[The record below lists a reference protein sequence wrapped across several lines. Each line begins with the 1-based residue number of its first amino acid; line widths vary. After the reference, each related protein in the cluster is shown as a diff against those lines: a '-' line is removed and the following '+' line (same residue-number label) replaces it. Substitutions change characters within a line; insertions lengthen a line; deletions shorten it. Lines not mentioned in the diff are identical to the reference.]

1 MIKNISPGCIFV
13 DILYFCK
20 SHPDCLRSSQVVMDM
35 FTCFISK
42 IIDMK
47 KLIMTAI
54 LVATSLGMMNAQTAQ
69 KQVVE
74 EGGTGP
80 FKSEVVG
87 DASCPGF
94 TVYRPQNLKEVVAK
108 HGALPVIVYANGAC
122 FNNNVEMRL
131 LLSEVAS
138 YGYVAAAIG
147 PYDEADVMAQWRG
160 VLRSAYPE
168 TKGEVV
174 MANGEKILPLT
185 PDEIKA
191 RQEEQAKQ
199 REAAA
204 KKAKKTK
211 KQQPAVPQFRTYP
224 KMLLEVLDWLT
235 DQNAASGSEYYH
247 CLDLDHVAAMGQSC
261 GGAQVLGVAHDPRIK
276 TCVMLNSGI
285 GDMEMMGSTKESLKN
300 LHTPMFYMIGG
311 PGDIAYANAQKDYE
325 RIADNIP
332 VVMLNSKD
340 GHSGTYYE
348 KYGGNYAKVVVKW
361 LDWQLKGKVG
371 QSAIFLD
378 DEYLKMKFPDWQG
391 VRKNF

>member
-1 MIKNISPGCIFV
+1 
-13 DILYFCK
+13 
-20 SHPDCLRSSQVVMDM
+20 
-35 FTCFISK
+35 
-42 IIDMK
+42 MK
-47 KLIMTAI
+47 KVLMTAMM
-54 LVATSLGMMNAQTAQ
+54 VAASMGLMNAQTTQ
-69 KQVVE
+69 RQVVE

-94 TVYRPQNLKEVVAK
+94 TVYRPQNLKEVVAQK
-108 HGALPVIVYANGAC
+108 GVLPVIVYANGAC
-122 FNNNVEMRL
+122 FNHNVEMRL

-138 YGYVAAAIG
+138 YGYVLAAIG
-147 PYDEADVMAQWRG
+147 PYDEEDVMAQWRG
-160 VLRSAYPE
+160 VLKAAYPE

-185 PDEIKA
+185 AEERKA
-191 RQEEQAKQ
+191 RDEQQAKQ
-199 REAAA
+199 RAEAA
-204 KKAKKTK
+204 KKAKKNK
-211 KQQPAVPQFRTYP
+211 KQQQAGPVFSTYP
-224 KMLLEVLDWLT
+224 KMLLEVLSWLT
-235 DQNAASGSEYYH
+235 DQNADAGSEYYH

-285 GDMEMMGSTKESLKN
+285 GDMEMMGTTKENLKN
-300 LHTPMFYMIGG
+300 IHQPMFYMIGG
-311 PGDIAYANAQKDYE
+311 PGDIAYGNAQKDYE

-348 KYGGNYAKVVVKW
+348 KHGGNYAKAVVKW
-361 LDWQLKGKVG
+361 LDWQLKGRVG
-371 QSAIFLD
+371 QAALFLD
-378 DEYLKMKFPDWQG
+378 DEYLKMKFPEWQG

>member
-1 MIKNISPGCIFV
+1 
-13 DILYFCK
+13 
-20 SHPDCLRSSQVVMDM
+20 
-35 FTCFISK
+35 
-42 IIDMK
+42 MK
-47 KLIMTAI
+47 KLLMSAMI
-54 LVATSLGMMNAQTAQ
+54 VAASVGAMNAQTSQ
-69 KQVVE
+69 KQIVE

-80 FKSEVVG
+80 YKSEVVG
-87 DASCPGF
+87 DASCPAF
-94 TVYRPQNLKEVVAK
+94 TIYRPQNLNGLVAK
-108 HGALPVIVYANGAC
+108 QGALPVIVYANGAC

-138 YGYVAAAIG
+138 YGYVIAAIG
-147 PYDEADVMAQWRG
+147 PYDEKDVMAQWRG
-160 VLRSAYPE
+160 VLKSAYPE
-168 TKGEVV
+168 TKGEVI

-185 PDEIKA
+185 PEEIKA
-191 RQEEQAKQ
+191 RQEQQAKQ
-199 REAAA
+199 RELAA
-204 KKAKKTK
+204 KNAKKNKK
-211 KQQPAVPQFRTYP
+211 KQQAAQVPAFQTYP
-224 KMLLEVLDWLT
+224 KMLLEVLSWLT
-235 DQNAASGSEYYH
+235 DQNATKGSEYYH

-285 GDMEMMGSTKESLKN
+285 GDMEMMGSTKECLKN
-300 LHTPMFYMIGG
+300 LHQPMFYMIGG

-348 KYGGNYAKVVVKW
+348 KHGGNYAKAVIKW

-371 QSAIFLD
+371 QSALFLD
-378 DEYLKMKFPDWQG
+378 DEYLKMKFPEWQG

>member
-1 MIKNISPGCIFV
+1 
-13 DILYFCK
+13 
-20 SHPDCLRSSQVVMDM
+20 
-35 FTCFISK
+35 
-42 IIDMK
+42 MK
-47 KLIMTAI
+47 RLLMTAMM
-54 LVATSLGMMNAQTAQ
+54 VATSVGLMNAQTVQ

-74 EGGTGP
+74 DGGTGP

-94 TVYRPQNLKEVVAK
+94 TVYRPQNLKDVVAK

-160 VLRSAYPE
+160 VLKSAYPE

-185 PDEIKA
+185 AEEIKA
-191 RQEEQAKQ
+191 RQEEAAKQ
-199 REAAA
+199 REQAAKSA
-204 KKAKKTK
+204 KKAKK
-211 KQQPAVPQFRTYP
+211 QQSAAPQFSTYP

-235 DQNAASGSEYYH
+235 DQNAAQGSEYYH

-261 GGAQVLGVAHDPRIK
+261 GGAQVLGIAHDPRIK

-300 LHTPMFYMIGG
+300 LHQPMFYMIGG

-348 KYGGNYAKVVVKW
+348 KHGGNYAKVVVKW
-361 LDWQLKGKVG
+361 LDWQLKGRVG

-378 DEYLKMKFPDWQG
+378 DEYLKMKFPEWQG

>member
-1 MIKNISPGCIFV
+1 
-13 DILYFCK
+13 
-20 SHPDCLRSSQVVMDM
+20 
-35 FTCFISK
+35 
-42 IIDMK
+42 MK
-47 KLIMTAI
+47 KLLMSAMI
-54 LVATSLGMMNAQTAQ
+54 VAASVGAMNAQTSR
-69 KQVVE
+69 KQIVE

-80 FKSEVVG
+80 YKSEVVG
-87 DASCPGF
+87 DASCPAF
-94 TVYRPQNLKEVVAK
+94 TIYRPQNLNDLVAK
-108 HGALPVIVYANGAC
+108 QGALPVIVYANGAC

-138 YGYVAAAIG
+138 YGYVIAAIG
-147 PYDEADVMAQWRG
+147 PYDEEDVMAQWRG
-160 VLRSAYPE
+160 VLKSAYPE
-168 TKGEVV
+168 TKGEVI

-185 PDEIKA
+185 PEEIKA
-191 RQEEQAKQ
+191 RQEQQAKQ
-199 REAAA
+199 RELAA
-204 KKAKKTK
+204 KNAKKNKK
-211 KQQPAVPQFRTYP
+211 KQQVAQVPAFQTYP
-224 KMLLEVLDWLT
+224 KMLLEVLSWLT
-235 DQNAASGSEYYH
+235 DQNATKGSEYYH

-285 GDMEMMGSTKESLKN
+285 GDMEMMGSTKECLKN
-300 LHTPMFYMIGG
+300 LHQPMFYMIGG

-348 KYGGNYAKVVVKW
+348 KHGGNYAKAVIKW

-371 QSAIFLD
+371 QSALFLD

>member
-1 MIKNISPGCIFV
+1 MVAASV
-13 DILYFCK
+13 
-20 SHPDCLRSSQVVMDM
+20 CL
-35 FTCFISK
+35 
-42 IIDMK
+42 
-47 KLIMTAI
+47 
-54 LVATSLGMMNAQTAQ
+54 MNAQTAQ
-69 KQVVE
+69 RQVVE

-87 DASCPGF
+87 DASCPRF

-108 HGALPVIVYANGAC
+108 QGVLPVIVYANGAC

-160 VLRSAYPE
+160 VLKSAYPE
-168 TKGEVV
+168 TKGEVI
-174 MANGEKILPLT
+174 MANGEKIVPMT
-185 PDEIKA
+185 AEEKKA
-191 RQEEQAKQ
+191 QQEEQIKKIEQAKKS
-199 REAAA
+199 A
-204 KKAKKTK
+204 KKASKVQAT
-211 KQQPAVPQFRTYP
+211 ATMPQFSTYP

-235 DQNAASGSEYYH
+235 EQNATQGSEYYH
-247 CLDLDHVAAMGQSC
+247 CLALDRVAAMGQSC
-261 GGAQVLGVAHDPRIK
+261 GGAQVLGIAYDPRIK
-276 TCVMLNSGI
+276 TCVMLNTGI
-285 GDMEMMGSTKESLKN
+285 GDMEMMGATKESLKN

-311 PGDIAYANAQKDYE
+311 PADIAYANAQKDYE

-348 KYGGNYAKVVVKW
+348 SHGGNYAKAVVKW
-361 LDWQLKGKVG
+361 LDWQLKGQVG
-371 QSAIFLD
+371 QSALFLD
-378 DEYLKMKFPDWQG
+378 DEYLKMKFPEWQG

>member
-1 MIKNISPGCIFV
+1 M
-13 DILYFCK
+13 
-20 SHPDCLRSSQVVMDM
+20 VMRK
-35 FTCFISK
+35 F
-42 IIDMK
+42 
-47 KLIMTAI
+47 LMTAM
-54 LVATSLGMMNAQTAQ
+54 LVAASVGLTNAQTTQ
-69 KQVVE
+69 RQVVE

-87 DASCPGF
+87 DASCTGF

-108 HGALPVIVYANGAC
+108 QGALPVIVYANGAC

-147 PYDEADVMAQWRG
+147 PSDEADVMAQWSG

-168 TKGEVV
+168 TKGEVI

-185 PDEIKA
+185 AEEIKA
-191 RQEEQAKQ
+191 RQEEQARQ
-199 REAAA
+199 REQAA
-204 KKAKKTK
+204 KKAKKAK
-211 KQQPAVPQFRTYP
+211 KQPEAPQFSTYP

-235 DQNAASGSEYYH
+235 DQNATAGSEYYH

-348 KYGGNYAKVVVKW
+348 KHGGNYAKDVVKW
-361 LDWQLKGKVG
+361 LDWQLKGQVG
-371 QSAIFLD
+371 QAALCLD

>member
-1 MIKNISPGCIFV
+1 
-13 DILYFCK
+13 
-20 SHPDCLRSSQVVMDM
+20 
-35 FTCFISK
+35 
-42 IIDMK
+42 MK
-47 KLIMTAI
+47 KLFLSAI
-54 LVATSLGMMNAQTAQ
+54 LFAACMGQMNAQTAQ
-69 KQVVE
+69 RQVVE

-94 TVYRPQNLKEVVAK
+94 TVYRPQNLKAVVAQQ
-108 HGALPVIVYANGAC
+108 GALPVIVYANGAC

-147 PYDEADVMAQWRG
+147 PYDEADVMAQWKG

-168 TKGEVV
+168 TKGEVI

-185 PDEIKA
+185 PEEIKA

-199 REAAA
+199 REQAAKAA
-204 KKAKKTK
+204 KKNKK
-211 KQQPAVPQFRTYP
+211 KQPETPPFRTYP

-235 DQNAASGSEYYH
+235 EQNATPASEYYH
-247 CLDLDHVAAMGQSC
+247 CLALDHVAAMGQSC
-261 GGAQVLGVAHDPRIK
+261 GGAQVLGVAYDPRIK

-300 LHTPMFYMIGG
+300 LHQPMFYMIGG
-311 PGDIAYANAQKDYE
+311 PADIAYANAQKDYE
-325 RIADNIP
+325 RITDNIP

-348 KYGGNYAKVVVKW
+348 KYGGNYAKAVVKW
-361 LDWQLKGKVG
+361 LDWQLKGRVG
-371 QSAIFLD
+371 QSALFLD
-378 DEYLKMKFPDWQG
+378 DEYLKMKFPEWQG

>member
-1 MIKNISPGCIFV
+1 
-13 DILYFCK
+13 
-20 SHPDCLRSSQVVMDM
+20 
-35 FTCFISK
+35 
-42 IIDMK
+42 MK
-47 KLIMTAI
+47 KLLMSAMI
-54 LVATSLGMMNAQTAQ
+54 VAASVGAMNAQTSQ
-69 KQVVE
+69 KQIVE

-80 FKSEVVG
+80 YKSEVVG
-87 DASCPGF
+87 DASCPAF
-94 TVYRPQNLKEVVAK
+94 TIYRPQNLNDLVAK
-108 HGALPVIVYANGAC
+108 QGALPVIVYANGAC

-138 YGYVAAAIG
+138 YGYVIAAIG
-147 PYDEADVMAQWRG
+147 PYNEEDVMAQWRG
-160 VLRSAYPE
+160 VLKSAYPE
-168 TKGEVV
+168 TKGEVI

-185 PDEIKA
+185 PEEIKA
-191 RQEEQAKQ
+191 RQEQQAKQ
-199 REAAA
+199 RELAA
-204 KKAKKTK
+204 KNAKKNKK
-211 KQQPAVPQFRTYP
+211 KQQAAQVPAFQTYP
-224 KMLLEVLDWLT
+224 KMLLEVLSWLT
-235 DQNAASGSEYYH
+235 DQNATKGSEYYH

-285 GDMEMMGSTKESLKN
+285 GDMEMMGSTKECLKN
-300 LHTPMFYMIGG
+300 LHQPMFYMIGG

-348 KYGGNYAKVVVKW
+348 KHGGNYAKAVIKW

-371 QSAIFLD
+371 QSALFLD

>member
-1 MIKNISPGCIFV
+1 ME
-13 DILYFCK
+13 
-20 SHPDCLRSSQVVMDM
+20 
-35 FTCFISK
+35 
-42 IIDMK
+42 MK
-47 KLIMTAI
+47 KLLVTATMI
-54 LVATSLGMMNAQTAQ
+54 AMSIGMMNAQTVQ

-74 EGGTGP
+74 DGGTGP

-94 TVYRPQNLKEVVAK
+94 TIYRPQNLKEVVAK
-108 HGALPVIVYANGAC
+108 QGVLPVIVYANGAC
-122 FNNNVEMRL
+122 FNHNVEMRL

-160 VLRSAYPE
+160 VLKAAYPE

-185 PDEIKA
+185 PEEVKA

-199 REAAA
+199 SALAA
-204 KKAKKTK
+204 KNDKKNK
-211 KQQPAVPQFRTYP
+211 KQPAAPQFSTYP
-224 KMLLEVLDWLT
+224 KMLLEALDWLT
-235 DQNAASGSEYYH
+235 EQNAAQGSEYYH

-261 GGAQVLGVAHDPRIK
+261 GGAQVLGVAYDPRLK
-276 TCVMLNSGI
+276 TCVLLNSGI
-285 GDMEMMGSTKESLKN
+285 GDMEMMGATKESLKN
-300 LHTPMFYMIGG
+300 LHQPMFYMIGG
-311 PGDIAYANAQKDYE
+311 PADIAYANAQKDYE

-348 KYGGNYAKVVVKW
+348 KHGGNYAKAVVKW

-371 QSAIFLD
+371 QSALFLD
-378 DEYLKMKFPDWQG
+378 DEYLKMKFPEWQG

>member
-1 MIKNISPGCIFV
+1 
-13 DILYFCK
+13 
-20 SHPDCLRSSQVVMDM
+20 
-35 FTCFISK
+35 
-42 IIDMK
+42 MK
-47 KLIMTAI
+47 KLLMSAMI
-54 LVATSLGMMNAQTAQ
+54 VAASVGAMNAQTSQ
-69 KQVVE
+69 KQIVE

-80 FKSEVVG
+80 YKSEVVG
-87 DASCPGF
+87 DASCPAF
-94 TVYRPQNLKEVVAK
+94 TIYRPQNLNDLVAK
-108 HGALPVIVYANGAC
+108 QGALPVIVYANGAC

-138 YGYVAAAIG
+138 YGYVIAAIG
-147 PYDEADVMAQWRG
+147 PYDEEDVMAQWRG
-160 VLRSAYPE
+160 VLKSAYPE
-168 TKGEVV
+168 TKGEVI

-185 PDEIKA
+185 PEEIKA
-191 RQEEQAKQ
+191 RQEQQAKQ
-199 REAAA
+199 RELAA
-204 KKAKKTK
+204 KNAKKNKK
-211 KQQPAVPQFRTYP
+211 KQQAASVPAFQTYP
-224 KMLLEVLDWLT
+224 KMLLEVLSWLT
-235 DQNAASGSEYYH
+235 DQNATKGSEYYH

-285 GDMEMMGSTKESLKN
+285 GDMEMMGSTKECLKN
-300 LHTPMFYMIGG
+300 LHQPMFYMIGG

-348 KYGGNYAKVVVKW
+348 KHGGNYAKAVIKW

-371 QSAIFLD
+371 QSALFLD
-378 DEYLKMKFPDWQG
+378 DEYLKMKFPEWQG

>member
-1 MIKNISPGCIFV
+1 MSAMI
-13 DILYFCK
+13 
-20 SHPDCLRSSQVVMDM
+20 
-35 FTCFISK
+35 
-42 IIDMK
+42 
-47 KLIMTAI
+47 
-54 LVATSLGMMNAQTAQ
+54 VAASVGAMNAQTSQ
-69 KQVVE
+69 KQIVE

-80 FKSEVVG
+80 YKSEVVG
-87 DASCPGF
+87 DASCPAF
-94 TVYRPQNLKEVVAK
+94 TIYRPQNLNDLVAK
-108 HGALPVIVYANGAC
+108 QGALPVIVYANGAC

-138 YGYVAAAIG
+138 YGYVIAAIG
-147 PYDEADVMAQWRG
+147 PYDEEDVMAQWRG
-160 VLRSAYPE
+160 VLKSAYPE
-168 TKGEVV
+168 TKGEVI

-185 PDEIKA
+185 PEEIKA
-191 RQEEQAKQ
+191 RQEQQAKQ
-199 REAAA
+199 RELAA
-204 KKAKKTK
+204 KNAKKNKK
-211 KQQPAVPQFRTYP
+211 KQQVAQVPAFQTYP
-224 KMLLEVLDWLT
+224 KMLLEVLSWLT
-235 DQNAASGSEYYH
+235 DQNATKGSEYYH

-285 GDMEMMGSTKESLKN
+285 GDMEMMGSTKECLKN
-300 LHTPMFYMIGG
+300 LHQPMFYMIGG

-348 KYGGNYAKVVVKW
+348 KHGGNYAKAVIKW

-371 QSAIFLD
+371 QSALFLD
-378 DEYLKMKFPDWQG
+378 DEYLKMKFPEWQG

>member
-1 MIKNISPGCIFV
+1 M
-13 DILYFCK
+13 L
-20 SHPDCLRSSQVVMDM
+20 
-35 FTCFISK
+35 
-42 IIDMK
+42 MK
-47 KLIMTAI
+47 KLLMTAMMFAASVG
-54 LVATSLGMMNAQTAQ
+54 LMNAQTAQ
-69 KQVVE
+69 RQIVE

-108 HGALPVIVYANGAC
+108 QGSLPVIVYANGAC
-122 FNNNVEMRL
+122 FNHNVEMRL

-138 YGYVAAAIG
+138 YGYVIAAIG
-147 PYDEADVMAQWRG
+147 PYDEEDVMAQWKG
-160 VLRSAYPE
+160 VLLSAYPE
-168 TKGEVV
+168 TKGEVI

-185 PDEIKA
+185 PEERRARDE
-191 RQEEQAKQ
+191 QQAKQ
-199 REAAA
+199 REEAA
-204 KKAKKTK
+204 KKAKKSK
-211 KQQPAVPQFRTYP
+211 KQPEAQPFRTYP
-224 KMLLEVLDWLT
+224 KMLLEVLSWLT
-235 DQNAASGSEYYH
+235 DQNAAAGSEYYH
-247 CLDLDHVAAMGQSC
+247 CLALDHVAAMGQSC

-285 GDMEMMGSTKESLKN
+285 GDMEMMGTTKDNLKN
-300 LHTPMFYMIGG
+300 LHQPMFYMIGG
-311 PGDIAYANAQKDYE
+311 PGDIAYGNAQKDYE

-348 KYGGNYAKVVVKW
+348 KHGGNYAKAVVKW
-361 LDWQLKGKVG
+361 FDWQLKGQVG
-371 QSAIFLD
+371 QSALFLD

>member
-1 MIKNISPGCIFV
+1 
-13 DILYFCK
+13 
-20 SHPDCLRSSQVVMDM
+20 
-35 FTCFISK
+35 
-42 IIDMK
+42 MK
-47 KLIMTAI
+47 KLFLTAMM
-54 LVATSLGMMNAQTAQ
+54 VAASIGMNAQTTQ
-69 KQVVE
+69 KQIVE

-108 HGALPVIVYANGAC
+108 QGFLPVIVYANGAC

-160 VLRSAYPE
+160 VLKSAYPE
-168 TKGEVV
+168 TKGDVI
-174 MANGEKILPLT
+174 MANGEKILPMT
-185 PDEIKA
+185 AEERKA
-191 RQEEQAKQ
+191 QQEAQAKQ
-199 REAAA
+199 REEAQKAA
-204 KKAKKTK
+204 KKNKK
-211 KQQPAVPQFRTYP
+211 KQPEEQPFRTYP
-224 KMLLEVLDWLT
+224 KQLLEVLSWLT
-235 DQNAASGSEYYH
+235 EQNADPKSEYYH

-261 GGAQVLGVAHDPRIK
+261 GGAQVLGVAYDPRIK
-276 TCVMLNSGI
+276 TCVMLNTGI
-285 GDMEMMGSTKESLKN
+285 GDMEMQGVTKESLKN
-300 LHTPMFYMIGG
+300 LHQPMFYMIGG
-311 PGDIAYANAQKDYE
+311 PGDIAFANAQKDYD

-348 KYGGNYAKVVVKW
+348 KHGGNYAKAVVKW
-361 LDWQLKGKVG
+361 LDWQMKGRVG
-371 QSAIFLD
+371 QSALFLD
-378 DEYLKMKFPDWQG
+378 DEYLKMKFPEWKG

>member
-1 MIKNISPGCIFV
+1 
-13 DILYFCK
+13 
-20 SHPDCLRSSQVVMDM
+20 
-35 FTCFISK
+35 
-42 IIDMK
+42 MK
-47 KLIMTAI
+47 KLFMTAMM
-54 LVATSLGMMNAQTAQ
+54 VAASVGLNAQTTQ
-69 KQVVE
+69 KQIVE

-94 TVYRPQNLKEVVAK
+94 TVYRPQNLKELVAK
-108 HGALPVIVYANGAC
+108 QGALPVIVYANGAC

-138 YGYVAAAIG
+138 YGYVIAAIG
-147 PYDEADVMAQWRG
+147 PYDEEDVMAQWRG
-160 VLRSAYPE
+160 VLKSAYPE
-168 TKGEVV
+168 TKGEVI
-174 MANGEKILPLT
+174 MANGEKILPMT
-185 PDEIKA
+185 PEERQA
-191 RQEEQAKQ
+191 REAEQAKL
-199 REAAA
+199 REQAAKNA
-204 KKAKKTK
+204 KKAKK
-211 KQQPAVPQFRTYP
+211 QPAAPVFRTYP
-224 KMLLEVLDWLT
+224 KMLLEVLNWLT
-235 DQNAASGSEYYH
+235 DQNADANSEYYH
-247 CLDLDHVAAMGQSC
+247 CLNLDRVAAMGQSC

-300 LHTPMFYMIGG
+300 LHQPMFYMIGG

-348 KYGGNYAKVVVKW
+348 KYGGNYAKAVIKW

-371 QSAIFLD
+371 QSALFLD
-378 DEYLKMKFPDWQG
+378 DEYLKMKFPEWQG
-391 VRKNF
+391 VRKNFK

>member
-1 MIKNISPGCIFV
+1 
-13 DILYFCK
+13 
-20 SHPDCLRSSQVVMDM
+20 
-35 FTCFISK
+35 
-42 IIDMK
+42 MK
-47 KLIMTAI
+47 KLLMSAMI
-54 LVATSLGMMNAQTAQ
+54 VAASVGAMNAQTSR
-69 KQVVE
+69 KQIVE

-80 FKSEVVG
+80 YKSEVVG
-87 DASCPGF
+87 DASCPAF
-94 TVYRPQNLKEVVAK
+94 TIYRPQNLNGLVAK
-108 HGALPVIVYANGAC
+108 QGALPVIVYANGAC

-138 YGYVAAAIG
+138 YGYVIAAIG
-147 PYDEADVMAQWRG
+147 PYDEEDVMAQWRG
-160 VLRSAYPE
+160 VLKSAYPE
-168 TKGEVV
+168 TKGEVI

-185 PDEIKA
+185 PEEIKA
-191 RQEEQAKQ
+191 RQEQQAKQ
-199 REAAA
+199 RELAA
-204 KKAKKTK
+204 KNAKKNKK
-211 KQQPAVPQFRTYP
+211 KQQAAQVPAFQTYP
-224 KMLLEVLDWLT
+224 KMLLEVLSWLT
-235 DQNAASGSEYYH
+235 DQNATKGSEYYH

-285 GDMEMMGSTKESLKN
+285 GDMEMMGSTKECLKN
-300 LHTPMFYMIGG
+300 LHQPMFYMIGG

-348 KYGGNYAKVVVKW
+348 KHGGNYAKAVIKW

-371 QSAIFLD
+371 QSALFLD
-378 DEYLKMKFPDWQG
+378 DEYLKMKFPEWQG

>member
-1 MIKNISPGCIFV
+1 M
-13 DILYFCK
+13 
-20 SHPDCLRSSQVVMDM
+20 M
-35 FTCFISK
+35 
-42 IIDMK
+42 
-47 KLIMTAI
+47 
-54 LVATSLGMMNAQTAQ
+54 VAASVGAANAQTAQ
-69 KQVVE
+69 RQVVE

-87 DASCPGF
+87 DASCPRF

-108 HGALPVIVYANGAC
+108 QGALPVIVYANGAC

-147 PYDEADVMAQWRG
+147 PYDEEDVMAQWRG

-168 TKGEVV
+168 TKGEVI

-185 PDEIKA
+185 PEEIKA
-191 RQEEQAKQ
+191 RQEAQAKQIEQAKKKN
-199 REAAA
+199 A
-204 KKAKKTK
+204 KKNPKNTK
-211 KQQPAVPQFRTYP
+211 STQELQPFRTYP

-235 DQNAASGSEYYH
+235 EQNATQGSEYYH
-247 CLDLDHVAAMGQSC
+247 CLALDRVAAMGQSC
-261 GGAQVLGVAHDPRIK
+261 GGAQVLGIAYDPRIK
-276 TCVMLNSGI
+276 TCVMLNTGI
-285 GDMEMMGSTKESLKN
+285 GDMEMMGATKESLKN

-311 PGDIAYANAQKDYE
+311 PADIAYANAQKDYE

-348 KYGGNYAKVVVKW
+348 SHGGNYAKAVVKW
-361 LDWQLKGKVG
+361 LDWQLKGQVG
-371 QSAIFLD
+371 QSALFLD
-378 DEYLKMKFPDWQG
+378 DEYLKMKFPEWQG

>member
-1 MIKNISPGCIFV
+1 
-13 DILYFCK
+13 
-20 SHPDCLRSSQVVMDM
+20 
-35 FTCFISK
+35 
-42 IIDMK
+42 MK
-47 KLIMTAI
+47 KLFITAM
-54 LVATSLGMMNAQTAQ
+54 LFATSVGLNAQTVQ
-69 KQVVE
+69 RQVVE

-87 DASCPGF
+87 DASCTGF
-94 TVYRPQNLKEVVAK
+94 TVYRPQNLKDVVAQQR
-108 HGALPVIVYANGAC
+108 ALPVIVYANGAC

-160 VLRSAYPE
+160 VLKSAYPE
-168 TKGEVV
+168 TKGEVI

-185 PDEIKA
+185 PEEIKA

-199 REAAA
+199 RELAAKAA
-204 KKAKKTK
+204 KKAKKQ
-211 KQQPAVPQFRTYP
+211 QQPAMPQFSTYP

-235 DQNAASGSEYYH
+235 EQNATQGSEYYH
-247 CLDLDHVAAMGQSC
+247 CLNLDKVAAMGQSC
-261 GGAQVLGVAHDPRIK
+261 GGAQVLAVAYDPRIK
-276 TCVMLNSGI
+276 TCVMLNTGI
-285 GDMEMMGSTKESLKN
+285 GDMEMMGATKECLKN

-311 PGDIAYANAQKDYE
+311 PADIAYANAQKDYE

-348 KYGGNYAKVVVKW
+348 KYGGNYAKAVVKW
-361 LDWQLKGKVG
+361 LDWQLKCKVG
-371 QSAIFLD
+371 QSALFLD
-378 DEYLKMKFPDWQG
+378 DEYLKMKFPEWQG

>member
-1 MIKNISPGCIFV
+1 MV
-13 DILYFCK
+13 
-20 SHPDCLRSSQVVMDM
+20 
-35 FTCFISK
+35 
-42 IIDMK
+42 MK
-47 KLIMTAI
+47 KLLMTAM
-54 LVATSLGMMNAQTAQ
+54 LVATSVGLTNAQTTQ
-69 KQVVE
+69 KQIVE
-74 EGGTGP
+74 DGGTGP

-94 TVYRPQNLKEVVAK
+94 TVYRPQNLKDVVAK
-108 HGALPVIVYANGAC
+108 QGALPVIVYANGAC

-138 YGYVAAAIG
+138 YGYVAA
-147 PYDEADVMAQWRG
+147 
-160 VLRSAYPE
+160 
-168 TKGEVV
+168 V
-174 MANGEKILPLT
+174 MANGERILPLT
-185 PDEIKA
+185 SEEIKA
-191 RQEEQAKQ
+191 RQEEQARQ
-199 REAAA
+199 REQAA
-204 KKAKKTK
+204 KKNKKARN
-211 KQQPAVPQFRTYP
+211 QQSAAPQFSTYP

-235 DQNAASGSEYYH
+235 DQNATSGSEYYH

-285 GDMEMMGSTKESLKN
+285 GDMEMMGATKESLKN

-348 KYGGNYAKVVVKW
+348 KYGGNYAKAVVKW
-361 LDWQLKGKVG
+361 LDWQLKGQVG
-371 QSAIFLD
+371 QSALFLD

>member
-1 MIKNISPGCIFV
+1 MVAASVG
-13 DILYFCK
+13 L
-20 SHPDCLRSSQVVMDM
+20 MD
-35 FTCFISK
+35 
-42 IIDMK
+42 
-47 KLIMTAI
+47 
-54 LVATSLGMMNAQTAQ
+54 AQTTQ
-69 KQVVE
+69 KQIVE

-108 HGALPVIVYANGAC
+108 QGALPVIVYANGAC
-122 FNNNVEMRL
+122 FNHNVEMRL

-138 YGYVAAAIG
+138 YGYVLAAIG
-147 PYDEADVMAQWRG
+147 PYDEEDVMAQWKG
-160 VLRSAYPE
+160 VLLAAYPE
-168 TKGEVV
+168 TKGDVI

-185 PDEIKA
+185 PEERKA
-191 RQEEQAKQ
+191 RDEQQAKQ
-199 REAAA
+199 REEAA
-204 KKAKKTK
+204 KKAKKSK
-211 KQQPAVPQFRTYP
+211 KQPEVQPFRTYP
-224 KMLLEVLDWLT
+224 KMLLEVLSWLT
-235 DQNAASGSEYYH
+235 DQNAAAGSEYYH

-285 GDMEMMGSTKESLKN
+285 GDMEMMGTTKDNLKN
-300 LHTPMFYMIGG
+300 LHQPMFYMIGG
-311 PGDIAYANAQKDYE
+311 PGDIAYGNAQKDYE

-348 KYGGNYAKVVVKW
+348 KYGGNYAKAVVKW
-361 LDWQLKGKVG
+361 LDWQLKGQVG
-371 QSAIFLD
+371 QSALFLD
-378 DEYLKMKFPDWQG
+378 DEYLKMKFPEWQG

>member
-1 MIKNISPGCIFV
+1 MHKT
-13 DILYFCK
+13 K
-20 SHPDCLRSSQVVMDM
+20 M
-35 FTCFISK
+35 
-42 IIDMK
+42 MK
-47 KLIMTAI
+47 KLFMTAI
-54 LVATSLGMMNAQTAQ
+54 MIAASAGLTNAQTAQ
-69 KQVVE
+69 KQIVE

-108 HGALPVIVYANGAC
+108 QGALPVIVYANGAC

-147 PYDEADVMAQWRG
+147 PYDEADVMTQWRG
-160 VLRSAYPE
+160 VLKAAYPE
-168 TKGEVV
+168 TKGEVI

-185 PDEIKA
+185 AEEKKA
-191 RQEEQAKQ
+191 RDEEQAKQ
-199 REAAA
+199 REQALKNA
-204 KKAKKTK
+204 KKNK
-211 KQQPAVPQFRTYP
+211 KQPKAPHFQTYP

-235 DQNAASGSEYYH
+235 DQNANAGSEYYH
-247 CLDLDHVAAMGQSC
+247 CLNLDHVAAMGQSC
-261 GGAQVLGVAHDPRIK
+261 GGAQVLGVSHDPRIK
-276 TCVMLNSGI
+276 TCVMLNTGI
-285 GDMEMMGSTKESLKN
+285 GDMEMMGATKENLKN
-300 LHTPMFYMIGG
+300 LHQPMFYMIGG
-311 PGDIAYANAQKDYE
+311 PADIAYANAQKDYE

-348 KYGGNYAKVVVKW
+348 KYGGNYAKAVIKW
-361 LDWQLKGKVG
+361 LDWQLKGQVG
-371 QSAIFLD
+371 QSALFLD
-378 DEYLKMKFPDWQG
+378 DEYLKMKFPEWQG

>member
-1 MIKNISPGCIFV
+1 MI
-13 DILYFCK
+13 
-20 SHPDCLRSSQVVMDM
+20 
-35 FTCFISK
+35 
-42 IIDMK
+42 
-47 KLIMTAI
+47 
-54 LVATSLGMMNAQTAQ
+54 VAASVGAMNAQTSQ
-69 KQVVE
+69 KQIVE

-80 FKSEVVG
+80 YKSEVVG
-87 DASCPGF
+87 DASCPAF
-94 TVYRPQNLKEVVAK
+94 TIYRPQNLNGLVAK
-108 HGALPVIVYANGAC
+108 QGALPVIVYANGAC

-138 YGYVAAAIG
+138 YGYVIAAIG
-147 PYDEADVMAQWRG
+147 PYDEEDVMAQWRG
-160 VLRSAYPE
+160 VLKSAYPE
-168 TKGEVV
+168 TKGEVI

-185 PDEIKA
+185 PEEIKA
-191 RQEEQAKQ
+191 RQEQQAKQ
-199 REAAA
+199 RELAA
-204 KKAKKTK
+204 KNAKKNKK
-211 KQQPAVPQFRTYP
+211 KQQAAQVPAFQTYP
-224 KMLLEVLDWLT
+224 KMLLEVLSWLT
-235 DQNAASGSEYYH
+235 DQNATKGSEYYH

-285 GDMEMMGSTKESLKN
+285 GDMEMMGSTKECLKN
-300 LHTPMFYMIGG
+300 LHQPMFYMIGG

-348 KYGGNYAKVVVKW
+348 KHGGNYAKAVIKW

-371 QSAIFLD
+371 QSALFLD
-378 DEYLKMKFPDWQG
+378 DEYLKMKFPEWQG

>member
-1 MIKNISPGCIFV
+1 MK
-13 DILYFCK
+13 
-20 SHPDCLRSSQVVMDM
+20 
-35 FTCFISK
+35 
-42 IIDMK
+42 MK
-47 KLIMTAI
+47 KAL
-54 LVATSLGMMNAQTAQ
+54 LATMFVTVCVGLTNAQTNQ
-69 KQVVE
+69 TQIVE

-94 TVYRPQNLKEVVAK
+94 TIYRPQNLKAVVAK
-108 HGALPVIVYANGAC
+108 QGALPVIVYANGAC
-122 FNNNVEMRL
+122 FNHNVEMRL

-160 VLRSAYPE
+160 VLRSSFPE

-174 MANGEKILPLT
+174 MANGEKILPYT
-185 PDEIKA
+185 AEEIKA
-191 RQEEQAKQ
+191 RQEQMAKQ
-199 REAAA
+199 REQAQ
-204 KKAKKTK
+204 KKAKKNK
-211 KQQPAVPQFRTYP
+211 KQQVSQPVFQTYP
-224 KMLLEVLDWLT
+224 DMLLEVLGWLT
-235 DQNAASGSEYYH
+235 KQNATAGSEYYH
-247 CLDLDHVAAMGQSC
+247 CLNLDHVAAMGQSC
-261 GGAQVLGVAHDPRIK
+261 GGAQVLGVAYDPRIK

-285 GDMEMMGSTKESLKN
+285 GDMEMMGATKESLKN
-300 LHTPMFYMIGG
+300 LHQPMFYMIGG
-311 PGDIAYANAQKDYE
+311 PGDIAYENAKKDYE

-348 KYGGNYAKVVVKW
+348 KHGGNYAKAVVKW

-371 QSAIFLD
+371 QSALFLD